1 MDKSNLALIMKNIN
15 TIKVNFKGGIISPKE
30 FYNILLAAGRSGLL
44 YVRFGLRQQLLIDVT
59 IEELDNLTAELDLL
73 NVNYEVNKEKF
84 PNIVSSFP
92 AEDVF
97 INNTWLSES
106 VYKDIFDQIDYQPQ
120 LKINISDSN
129 QSFTPLLTGNINWV
143 ASPAS
148 PHFWNLFIRF
158 PKTNVVYEWKDVVNT
173 EHVAAF
179 SKHIE
184 DLILKNSGKFYDNSS
199 ASGEELYEMADKK
212 NFKTKSSDGPLA
224 LPPFNL
230 PYYEGLNRY
239 KDKYWLGIYRR
250 DELFSIKFL
259 KEVCLLCMQ
268 TNTGQLCSTPWKTII
283 IKGIEEKNRID
294 WNYLLDK
301 YQINVRHAANEL
313 NFQVDDNSFDALKLK
328 HHLVKYLNDD
338 DTRTFGVCIG
348 IKTKLKSEVFSSILV
363 RRRPLIRI
371 GKDGLFYVYDI
382 LCAKDFNP
390 NERTGFAFSKGNPKF
405 LLAEQ
410 LRRAIL
416 SYYKY
421 LGGQEE
427 EIIIPGITKII
438 LGEEK
443 EVDTVYQCSNC
454 HTVYDEKY
462 GDPENG
468 IDPGTSFQELPA
480 SYCCSVCDAA
490 KDNFVAVKKVAI
502 GL

>member
-1 MDKSNLALIMKNIN
+1 MKNIN
-15 TIKVNFKGGIISPKE
+15 TIKVNFKGGIISPGDL
-30 FYNILLAAGRSGLL
+30 YNILVAASKSGLL
-44 YVRFGLRQQLLIDVT
+44 YVRFGLRQQLLFDVA
-59 IEELDNLTAELDLL
+59 IEELKNITRELDGLGID
-73 NVNYEVNKEKF
+73 YEVNKEEF
-84 PNIVSSFP
+84 PNIVSSYP
-92 AEDVF
+92 AEEVF
-97 INNTWLSES
+97 ITNTWLSEG
-106 VYKDIFDQIDYQPQ
+106 VYKDIFDLIDYQPR

-143 ASPAS
+143 ASPTAQ
-148 PHFWNLFIRF
+148 HYWHLFIRF
-158 PKTNVVYEWKDVVNT
+158 PKTNVIYEWKDIVYTND
-173 EHVAAF
+173 VAAF

-184 DLILKNSGKFYDNSS
+184 EVILQNRAKFYDNN
-199 ASGEELYEMADKK
+199 AANGDELYTMAK
-212 NFKTKSSDGPLA
+212 NTGFNTKAAGGPVA
-224 LPPFNL
+224 LPTFKL

-239 KDKYWLGIYRR
+239 NDKYWLGIYRR

-259 KEVCLLCMQ
+259 KAVCQLCQQ
-268 TNTGQLCSTPWKTII
+268 TKIGQLCSTPWKTII
-283 IKGIEEKNRID
+283 IKGIEEKNRKD

-313 NFQVDDNSFDALKLK
+313 NFQVDDNSLDALKLK

-363 RRRPLIRI
+363 RRKPLIRL
-371 GKDGLFYVYDI
+371 GKSGLFHVYDI

-390 NERTGFAFSKGNPKF
+390 NERTGYAFSTNNPKF

-410 LRRAIL
+410 LRRAVL

-421 LGGQEE
+421 YGEE
-427 EIIIPGITKII
+427 EEVAIANNGKKDGLVVEKKIE
-438 LGEEK
+438 L
-443 EVDTVYQCSNC
+443 VYQCKKC
-454 HTVYDEKY
+454 LTVYDEKI

-468 IDPGTSFQELPA
+468 IDPETSFDQLPGDFR
-480 SYCCSVCDAA
+480 CSVCDSG
-490 KDNFVAVKKVAI
+490 KESFVAIRRESI